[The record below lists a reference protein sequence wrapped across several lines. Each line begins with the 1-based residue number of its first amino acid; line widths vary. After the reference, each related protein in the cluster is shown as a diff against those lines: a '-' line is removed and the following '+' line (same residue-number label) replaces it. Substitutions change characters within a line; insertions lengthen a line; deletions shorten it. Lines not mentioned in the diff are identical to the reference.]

1 MRKYKKM
8 KKAINTKM
16 VIFVVYV
23 LFIFS
28 FASLLLRAT
37 EGNKVDNLFGYTF
50 RLVISGSM
58 EPTITTNS
66 ISIIKKCD
74 ISEINTGDIICFNY
88 NQDIVHRVIDKKVN
102 DEGVT
107 ILNTQGDANA
117 GPDSIEITNDM
128 IVGKVVSTFNQ
139 IAPLISKYSISPGNI
154 DSMSLTRN
162 IIIYSI
168 LIGIAGYFIIYLI
181 SNIIF
186 YLSSIFKTRSFENQL
201 KDYKD
206 DINELII
213 YKNIL
218 DDIINNTVENTAE
231 TRFEYIGDRISKAK
245 AMKACKRLHSESIEF
260 RKGIKNSIFLARLFK
275 TFDTDETN
283 ITTPS
288 IKEIIDNTKHVCN
301 TENDN
306 ELEEI
311 TLEEKEDDKEIKE

>member
-8 KKAINTKM
+8 KKAINAKIIMFM
-16 VIFVVYV
+16 VYLV
-23 LFIFS
+23 FIFS

-58 EPTITTNS
+58 EPTINTNS

-128 IVGKVVSTFNQ
+128 IVGKVIKTFNQ
-139 IAPLISKYSISPGNI
+139 VSPLISKYSISPGNI

-162 IIIYSI
+162 IIIYGI

-181 SNIIF
+181 GNIIF
-186 YLSSIFKTRSFENQL
+186 YLSSIFKTKSFENQL
-201 KDYKD
+201 KDYKN
-206 DINELII
+206 DIDELII
-213 YKNIL
+213 YKEIL
-218 DDIINNTVENTAE
+218 NDIINSNVENTAE
-231 TRFEYIGDRISKAK
+231 TRFEFIGDRIAKAK
-245 AMKACKRLHSESIEF
+245 AMKDCKKLHSEIYEF

-283 ITTPS
+283 IKNNS
-288 IKEIIDNTKHVCN
+288 IKEIIDSTSQVMCDS
-301 TENDN
+301 TECD
-306 ELEEI
+306 LEDKI
-311 TLEEKEDDKEIKE
+311 DDKEIKE